1 MLKIGV
7 NMENKT
13 IEGFDKLGK
22 IQVSKDAARDQK
34 GSMPGL
40 EAVLKASYRD
50 ALSGCTCINYKC
62 L

>member
-1 MLKIGV
+1 
-7 NMENKT
+7 MENKT